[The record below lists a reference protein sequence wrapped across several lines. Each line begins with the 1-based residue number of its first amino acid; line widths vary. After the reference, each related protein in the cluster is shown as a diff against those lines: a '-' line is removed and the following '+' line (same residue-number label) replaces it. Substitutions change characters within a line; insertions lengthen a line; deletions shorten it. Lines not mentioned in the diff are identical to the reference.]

1 MAEASDSEV
10 RARFEELAVLEAE
23 FEDVELEIIRKSNA
37 LNVPLWKKRADIV
50 AKIPH
55 FWTLV
60 FEQVPPELENFLQP
74 SDSKVFGALQTVEVS
89 RFEIDDPKGSPRS
102 FSIKFGFGDNEYF
115 ENKEL
120 EKKFWY
126 RVAKD
131 GWEGHVSEA
140 VKINWK
146 KGKDLTEGLTDGAY
160 ELAQARQKLGK
171 GLSPSERTKKESQLP
186 EYKALASKIEE
197 STEASLSFFAWFG
210 FVSSYRWISAEESE
224 QAHKEDAIRLEKLK
238 RGEKPDD
245 EEDEDMDLDIDL
257 QETEVFPQGEVCATL
272 IAEDVWPSAL
282 RYYKAAHEADD
293 EDLSELDVEDM
304 DEDDDSDEEI
314 DIRGLVG
321 KGRKSEGSPPSKKQ
335 RKA

>member
-1 MAEASDSEV
+1 MAESSEV
-10 RARFEELAVLEAE
+10 AEVLARFEELAVLEAE
-23 FEDVELEIIRKSNA
+23 FEDVELEIIRKSNT

-74 SDSKVFGALQTVEVS
+74 SDNKVFEALQTVEVS
-89 RFEIDDPKGSPRS
+89 RFDIDNPDGSPRS
-102 FSIKFGFGDNEYF
+102 FSIKFGFSDNEYF

-126 RVAKD
+126 RVSKD
-131 GWEGHVSEA
+131 GWEGHVSEP

-146 KGKDLTEGLTDGAY
+146 KGKDLTEGLTDAAY
-160 ELAQARQKLGK
+160 KLAQSRSKLGN
-171 GLSPSERTKKESQLP
+171 GLSPAASLKKQSGLP
-186 EYKALASKIEE
+186 EYKTLAAKIEE
-197 STEASLSFFAWFG
+197 STEASLSFFTWFG
-210 FVSSYRWISAEESE
+210 FVSSFRYVSAEESAE
-224 QAHKEDAIRLEKLK
+224 AIKDELARLEKLK
-238 RGEKPDD
+238 RGEKPDEEEDDD
-245 EEDEDMDLDIDL
+245 EESDVDF
-257 QETEVFPQGEVCATL
+257 QETEVFPQGDVCATL

-293 EDLSELDVEDM
+293 EDLSELDVDDM
-304 DEDDDSDEEI
+304 MEDDSDEEV

-321 KGRKSEGSPPSKKQ
+321 KGRKASDSPPSKK
-335 RKA
+335 RRNA